1 MSHQRPSWIILIH
14 LIKDTTWPSN
24 NKDKGAGSIIAKR
37 REKWIQPT
45 LAALQLFPLE
55 IAVKKSVGARLHG
68 KCTAFI
74 WCIYPVSFAKPPKL
88 LLRPL
93 SHDKPIHTHC
103 TYPVKGLWPCSD
115 CQPKSV
121 FWHIQID
128 FTKSG
133 EHKTTWN
140 AIFVNWLQWSSRR
153 SNQNSKRLLSHSQY
167 YKKHQCQT
175 QSYRRASEGRRNGCP
190 CLILTRWKAY
200 IVTDTYVIITATH
213 AIGR

>member
-140 AIFVNWLQWSSRR
+140 AKFLWTG
-153 SNQNSKRLLSHSQY
+153 SNGAQDAQIRI
-167 YKKHQCQT
+167 
-175 QSYRRASEGRRNGCP
+175 QSVFWVTHNTTKNINVKPR
-190 CLILTRWKAY
+190 
-200 IVTDTYVIITATH
+200 VTDVHQRMSMSHPYALESIH
-213 AIGR
+213 SYWHLCHYHSNPCNW